1 MLTPL
6 HSCPYLIGSVNLC
19 RVTLGD
25 WNRFKVLLQSPDR
38 PSLPRDHATAGHAV
52 YCPHPVCSCH
62 ISRRYLRCQS
72 GKLRGQ
78 LAATYLP
85 SALHFLFEGSS
96 SNMPPRVG
104 NHLPGTTDN
113 GQPRWM
119 PFHPGP
125 GSDTLWAEHI
135 FLRCILRQ
143 TLNLS
148 DKTHR

>member
-38 PSLPRDHATAGHAV
+38 PSLPRDCAAAGHAV

-78 LAATYLP
+78 LPATYLP

-104 NHLPGTTDN
+104 NHPSAGHY
-113 GQPRWM
+113 G
-119 PFHPGP
+119 
-125 GSDTLWAEHI
+125 
-135 FLRCILRQ
+135 
-143 TLNLS
+143 
-148 DKTHR
+148 